1 MKEIDDSGSEF
12 FPLLE
17 PIQGGKQH
25 SGLGGSLLAKA
36 LLSVAAAGL
45 LTVSALAAAPED
57 GGPAVYVDGP
67 PAIELPAD
75 PDPPQPPPEEPPEVK
90 KPVKKPEVSEPP
102 ITPPPTTP
110 PPTTPPPTT
119 PPPTTPPPTTPPP
132 TTPPPYYPPYN
143 PPEPEPEPVDFTD
156 PSLELYEARYSYYVD
171 LTDPTPII
179 TIFYDFYAYVGSA
192 TRVDI
197 QPSLSVPTDASYKP
211 DWAYAITADQEIQEE
226 VISFPVPADFV
237 LTKAPGTLT
246 LTMRYQKNGAD
257 TTQTVSFP
265 LAYDGP

>member
-17 PIQGGKQH
+17 PIQGGKQD

-75 PDPPQPPPEEPPEVK
+75 PEPPLPPEEPPEVK
-90 KPVKKPEVSEPP
+90 PPVKKPEISEPP
-102 ITPPPTTP
+102 TSPPPTTPPPTTP

-132 TTPPPYYPPYN
+132 TTPPPYTPPYN
-143 PPEPEPEPVDFTD
+143 PPADPEPSPDDFTA
-156 PSLELYEARYSYYVD
+156 PELTLVEGEPPAPDGDVVYIRVTYNLD
-171 LTDPTPII
+171 LGDAEDATVRIKATVQG
-179 TIFYDFYAYVGSA
+179 TWSA
-192 TRVDI
+192 TMDRYTHTN
-197 QPSLSVPTDASYKP
+197 LSGQHDEFTV
-211 DWAYAITADQEIQEE
+211 
-226 VISFPVPADFV
+226 PVPMGSLVPD
-237 LTKAPGTLT
+237 LPGCSVTFT
-246 LTMRYQKNGAD
+246 VSYTRDGSP
-257 TTQTVSFP
+257 QTVNLGPYP
-265 LAYDGP
+265 LPYS

>member
-1 MKEIDDSGSEF
+1 MKEIDFSGSEF

-17 PIQGGKQH
+17 PIQGGKQD

-90 KPVKKPEVSEPP
+90 PPVKKPEIS
-102 ITPPPTTP
+102 T

-132 TTPPPYYPPYN
+132 TTPPPYIPPYD
-143 PPEPEPEPVDFTD
+143 PPTDPPVTEPPTEPPISDFTAPTLVLVEGYAAPD
-156 PSLELYEARYSYYVD
+156 GDTVYVRVKYNLD
-171 LTDPTPII
+171 LGNAADATIDI
-179 TIFYDFYAYVGSA
+179 TAYV
-192 TRVDI
+192 
-197 QPSLSVPTDASYKP
+197 PSV
-211 DWAYAITADQEIQEE
+211 
-226 VISFPVPADFV
+226 
-237 LTKAPGTLT
+237 
-246 LTMRYQKNGAD
+246 GAD
-257 TTQTVSFP
+257 RTTTIERYTYTNLSNQSDEIEVTAPLGTMVEDVSGSTVTFKVSYVRDGSPQSFT
-265 LAYDGP
+265 LGPYLLPY

>member
-17 PIQGGKQH
+17 PIQGGKQD

-90 KPVKKPEVSEPP
+90 PPVKKPEISEPP
-102 ITPPPTTP
+102 TPPPPTSPPPTTP

-119 PPPTTPPPTTPPP
+119 PPPTTPPPTTPPYVP
-132 TTPPPYYPPYN
+132 PYDPPADTFTEPTLELIDDGVWGWYNVEDLQVEVGFQYRVDLGSAKWYRLYWSSRILGWPNTFESSESIYSENSDTGSGTLICSQFNSGDDTTPPPTLPG
-143 PPEPEPEPVDFTD
+143 EGTLFLR
-156 PSLELYEARYSYYVD
+156 LECDTGTTTYSY
-171 LTDPTPII
+171 P
-179 TIFYDFYAYVGSA
+179 F
-192 TRVDI
+192 
-197 QPSLSVPTDASYKP
+197 
-211 DWAYAITADQEIQEE
+211 EI
-226 VISFPVPADFV
+226 PW
-237 LTKAPGTLT
+237 
-246 LTMRYQKNGAD
+246 
-257 TTQTVSFP
+257 
-265 LAYDGP
+265 